1 MFAPRAA
8 ASAPG
13 AIMTCLHQE
22 HPLTVLAGA
31 TRDVPVQISC
41 WLKWMSDMTAA
52 DNLCEYELHMVLRP
66 PTTNVTK
73 RRIHWYKL
81 DYIEETLRRL
91 PDGAHLIYSDLDVLP
106 IRPYS
111 KLLESKDASGH
122 SVLGRDAVFMR
133 VPNASKA
140 SKRCSVN
147 AGFFLMRASPAV
159 RTLIVAWR
167 AALREGE
174 GDQLALNRVL
184 QNNASSSHSTVH
196 SEYRAVDWHVFERRT
211 IAGLEKEVLPGTVAY
226 HAVMAM
232 PGASKNQKLLRV
244 WNRTRAFSAH
254 GAMVRW
260 CT

>member
-1 MFAPRAA
+1 M
-8 ASAPG
+8 
-13 AIMTCLHQE
+13 
-22 HPLTVLAGA
+22 LAGA
-31 TRDVPVQISC
+31 TRDVPKQTSC
-41 WLKWMSDMTAA
+41 WLQWMSDMTAA
-52 DNLCEYELHMVLRP
+52 DQLCEYELRMVLRP
-66 PTTNVTK
+66 PTTNVT
-73 RRIHWYKL
+73 RLTTHWYKL

-91 PDGAHLIYSDLDVLP
+91 PDGAHLIFSDLDVLP

-122 SVLGRDAVFMR
+122 PVLGRDAVFMR
-133 VPNASKA
+133 VPYVPNASK
-140 SKRCSVN
+140 SVCFVN
-147 AGFFLMRASPAV
+147 SGFFLMRASPAV

-184 QNNASSSHSTVH
+184 QYNASSSQSTVH
-196 SEYRAVDWHVFERRT
+196 SKYRAVDWHVFERRT

-226 HAVMAM
+226 HAVMAL
-232 PGASKNQKLLRV
+232 PGAPKNQKLLRV

-254 GAMVRW
+254 GAMVRR

>member
-1 MFAPRAA
+1 M
-8 ASAPG
+8 
-13 AIMTCLHQE
+13 
-22 HPLTVLAGA
+22 LAGA
-31 TRDVPVQISC
+31 TRDVPKQTRC
-41 WLKWMSDMTAA
+41 WLQWMSDMTAA
-52 DNLCEYELHMVLRP
+52 DKLCEYELHMVLRP
-66 PTTNVTK
+66 PKTNVTK
-73 RRIHWYKL
+73 RTTYRYKI

-91 PDGAHLIYSDLDVLP
+91 PDGAHLIFSDLDVLP

-122 SVLGRDAVFMR
+122 PVLGRDAVFMR
-133 VPNASKA
+133 VPNASNA
-140 SKRCSVN
+140 SKRCFVN
-147 AGFFLMRASPAV
+147 SGFFLMRASPAI

-184 QNNASSSHSTVH
+184 QYNASSSQSTVH

-226 HAVMAM
+226 HAVMAL
-232 PGASKNQKLLRV
+232 PGAPKNQKLLRV
-244 WNRTRAFSAH
+244 WNRARAFSAH
-254 GAMVRW
+254 GAMVRL